1 MGDHIYDDFQ
11 YDYTQHSCELLN
23 GGKAR
28 PTVLE
33 ATFPSIKDDS
43 SHSDQFVYNGTMAEI
58 EIDMEPLEKS
68 TIFYD
73 FIHNDFT
80 HDSYRAQEVAAK
92 NKRVANAVRMG
103 AKLCPH
109 QLQQICIRE

>member
-1 MGDHIYDDFQ
+1 MYVPV
-11 YDYTQHSCELLN
+11 

-103 AKLCPH
+103 AKLVSIYIHYGLSGKKNIP
-109 QLQQICIRE
+109 QTILR